1 MKRLAHLLTGFA
13 VLSLAA
19 ACQRAATTATP
30 AEAPATA
37 RLSTNRIH
45 LGDPVLLQA
54 SVLHEPGQRVVWPEP
69 ARARAIVVRNSSQP
83 PQATGP
89 REARTWEITSL
100 EIGTHAVFTNGVT
113 LIAADGSSSGVPLP
127 ELTLRVDSLL
137 AGATNTALRDLKALA
152 RWPRPALHAAF
163 LMLAAVAGVAAMAAL
178 AVLLLRRRRE
188 RPAPLA
194 ETPPHERALQAL
206 ARLRASGW
214 MESGDVQAF
223 YVELSA
229 IVRRYLEER
238 FGLRAPEQTTEEFI
252 RSASTSRLL
261 TIEHQ
266 LSVTQFLEQS
276 DLVKFARH
284 QPTADDMQAALQAAE
299 RLVQETV
306 PQAPAPP
313 PLPVRAAGAAP

>member
-1 MKRLAHLLTGFA
+1 VKRQAHLLVGFA
-13 VLSLAA
+13 LLSLAA
-19 ACQRAATTATP
+19 ACQRTTTPVLPEQEAADAS
-30 AEAPATA
+30 
-37 RLSTNRIH
+37 LSTNRIH
-45 LGDPVLLQA
+45 LGDPIQLQA
-54 SVLHEPGQRVVWPEP
+54 RVRHEPGQRVVWPEP
-69 ARARAIVVRNSSQP
+69 ARARAIVVRNNP
-83 PQATGP
+83 PPRDDTG
-89 REARTWEITSL
+89 RLAAKTWEITSL
-100 EIGTHAVFTNGVT
+100 EIGTHAVFTNGAT
-113 LIAADGSSSGVPLP
+113 LVAADGTSSGVPMP

-137 AGATNTALRDLKALA
+137 AGTTNTALRDLKALA
-152 RWPRPALHAAF
+152 RWPRPGLHSAF
-163 LMLAAVAGVAAMAAL
+163 LMLAAVAGAAALIAL
-178 AVLLLRRRRE
+178 AVLLLRRRRAH
-188 RPAPLA
+188 PAPSV

-214 MESGDVQAF
+214 VESGDVQAF

-261 TIEHQ
+261 TLEHQ

-299 RLVQETV
+299 RLVRETI

-313 PLPVRAAGAAP
+313 PLPARAAEAAR